1 MMPSMAEESVTPNP
15 NLARNAIF
23 PTTHWSVVLRAG
35 ESHSPHSQEALARLC
50 ETYRPP
56 VFAYAKGLGLAHAD
70 AEDATQDFFVHFLT
84 KNLAGKIEP
93 RAGVK
98 FRSFLLRCF
107 KNFLADERDR
117 LKALKRGGGQ
127 VVVSL
132 DDPGAEGQTAWEPA
146 VETNAAQLYEREWTT
161 ALLNQVF
168 DRLEGEYLARG
179 RRRVFERLHALLLD
193 KKADRPYAEL
203 AGELGLSEDAVKKE
217 VSRMRQRYRELF
229 REEVAHTVISPVEV
243 EEEIAHLFAVLSG

>member
-1 MMPSMAEESVTPNP
+1 MPSMAEESVTPNP
-15 NLARNAIF
+15 DLARNTFF

-35 ESHSPHSQEALARLC
+35 ESHSTHSQEALTRLC

-56 VFAYAKGLGLAHAD
+56 VFAYAKGLGLSHAD
-70 AEDATQDFFVHFLT
+70 AEDAAQDFFVHFFK

-93 RAGVK
+93 RDGVK

-107 KNFLADERDR
+107 KNFLADKHDR

-127 VVVSL
+127 VVLSL
-132 DDPGAEGQTAWEPA
+132 DAPAADGQSAWEPA
-146 VETNAAQLYEREWTT
+146 VEMNAAKIYEREWAT
-161 ALLNQVF
+161 ALLNHVL

-179 RRRVFERLHALLLD
+179 RRRVFERLQSLLLD
-193 KKADRPYAEL
+193 KKADQPYSEL
-203 AGELGLSEDAVKKE
+203 ATELGVSEDAVKKE

-229 REEVAHTVISPVEV
+229 REEVAHTVTSPVEV
-243 EEEIAHLFAVLSG
+243 EEEIAHLFAVLSE

>member
-1 MMPSMAEESVTPNP
+1 MAAESVTPSP
-15 NLARNAIF
+15 DLARNAIF

-35 ESHSPHSQEALARLC
+35 VHRSPDSEESLARLC

-56 VFAYAKGLGLAHAD
+56 VFAYAKALGLEHAD
-70 AEDATQDFFVHFLT
+70 AEDAAQDFFVHFLA
-84 KNLAGKIEP
+84 KNLVGRIEP

-127 VVVSL
+127 AVSSL
-132 DDPGAEGQTAWEPA
+132 DAPAADGQIAWEPA
-146 VETNAAQLYEREWTT
+146 VEMNAAQIYEREWAT
-161 ALLNQVF
+161 ALLNQVL

-193 KKADRPYAEL
+193 RKADQPYAEL
-203 AGELGLSEDAVKKE
+203 AAELGVSEDAVKKD

-229 REEVAHTVISPVEV
+229 REEVANTVASPVEV
-243 EEEIAHLFAVLSG
+243 NEEIAHLFAVLSG